1 MSEMS
6 FASGS
11 VFRRRLM
18 IGNALLQACAGIV
31 VVLYLFALLQLT
43 AEQWREFLVAGVI
56 FAGVSALAEIWM
68 QCRFDRAVVAC
79 IDAQVEGAVHQGH
92 FRRGFE
98 AVMDLPRR
106 MFFATQV
113 SWVIAAITV
122 PGWMMLRLDD
132 FSGIQPRLIAGVAVM
147 GGLVTGIFVFF
158 ALKRFVAPLR
168 DSWAWQLGDA
178 AERQGLIRRLS
189 LSRKLGIAV
198 SGVMVS
204 TVFATALFSYSLAF
218 RPIEAY
224 STRVQSGYL
233 GRMAERVVG
242 PQDPLL
248 NLVKDDLDELGIAGQ
263 LLVVDLPSGT
273 IVGGPPE
280 ALTASELRW
289 IADSEESTGTSLE
302 IDSDNSFAWS
312 RIEDDENLALVAVT
326 PRDLLIGD
334 LGRVQLAFGL
344 LLLVTLAIALI
355 AAFLMAGDVSRT
367 TEWLR
372 REVGR
377 IASGDLTRGEVRES
391 EDELGDLARSFE
403 GMSDSLRATVRRV
416 ADAAERVDAEATAI
430 ALVGSS
436 VASTTVDQVQ
446 GIKRASGSMAAINGK
461 VSGIAHSAQLLSGNV
476 EEASSS
482 ILELGAAGEELN
494 HTTSSLTGQISEVS
508 SSIEEMIRS
517 ARQVSENTEALAG
530 AVSETSAS
538 MVQMADSMQQVERAA
553 TETAGFSSQAVS
565 LAEGGRERVRQ
576 TIAGMDAIREATGS
590 ADLVIRGLGDRVQE
604 IGAIVDVI
612 DDVADETNLLALNAA
627 IIAAQA
633 GDQGRAFSVV
643 ADEIKDLAD
652 RVLASTKEIS
662 ALIRAVQ
669 QESSNAVDAIERG
682 TMSVE
687 SGVELS
693 AEAGASLEEITRAAR
708 ASGVRI
714 EEIVQ
719 AVREQARD
727 ASRVSDLTGQVN
739 RSVEEIRA
747 GGQEQERGNEAVM
760 RGTVIMRDVA
770 HQTHRTTEEQ
780 ARGAARIRDS
790 IESVREAV
798 DKIHAALQEQSEECR
813 HAVSF
818 LEQVYERTRSNEESS
833 RRMSEATQSLQ
844 QQADAL
850 REDVRRFRIG

>member
-1 MSEMS
+1 MNEMP

-11 VFRRRLM
+11 AFRRRLM
-18 IGNALLQACAGIV
+18 IGNALLQVCAGAV
-31 VVLYLFALLQLT
+31 VGLYLVALLQLT
-43 AEQWREFLVAGVI
+43 SEQWREFLFGTVV
-56 FAGVSALAEIWM
+56 FAGVCALVETWILS
-68 QCRFDRAVVAC
+68 RVDRAVVAC
-79 IDAQVEGAVHQGH
+79 IDAQVGGAAHQEL

-106 MFFATQV
+106 MFFATQIA
-113 SWVIAAITV
+113 WLIAAITI

-132 FSGIQPRLIAGVAVM
+132 FSGIQSPLIAVVALM
-147 GGLVTGIFVFF
+147 GGFVAGIFLFF
-158 ALKRFVAPLR
+158 VVKRLVAPLR
-168 DSWAWQLGDA
+168 DHWARELADA
-178 AERQGLIRRLS
+178 TERQGLIRRLT

-204 TVFATALFSYSLAF
+204 TVFATALLSYSLSF

-224 STRVQSGYL
+224 STRVQAGYVA
-233 GRMAERVVG
+233 RMAQRIVG
-242 PQDPLL
+242 PADPLL
-248 NLVKDDLDELGIAGQ
+248 DLVKEDLDELGIAGQ
-263 LLVVDLPSGT
+263 LAVVELSSGR
-273 IVGGPPE
+273 IVAGPPE
-280 ALTASELRW
+280 ALTATELRW
-289 IADSEESTGTSLE
+289 IADSEVATGTSLE

-312 RIEDDENLALVAVT
+312 RVEDDEDYALVAVT

-344 LLLVTLAIALI
+344 LLLMAFVIALI

-367 TEWLR
+367 TKWLR
-372 REVGR
+372 LEAER
-377 IASGDLTRGEVRES
+377 IASGDLTRGDVQES
-391 EDELGDLARSFE
+391 EDELGDMARSFE
-403 GMSDSLRATVRRV
+403 GMFDSLRATVRRV
-416 ADAAERVDAEATAI
+416 SGAAERVDAEAAAI
-430 ALVGSS
+430 AKVGLSL
-436 VASTTVDQVQ
+436 ASTTVDQVQ
-446 GIKRASGSMAAINGK
+446 GVKRASGSMATINGK
-461 VSGIAHSAQLLSGNV
+461 ISGITEEAQILSGNV

-494 HTTSSLTGQISEVS
+494 QTASMLTSQITDVS

-517 ARQVSENTEALAG
+517 VSQVSENTEALAG

-538 MVQMADSMQQVERAA
+538 MAQMAESMQQVESAA
-553 TETAGFSSQAVS
+553 VETAGFSSQVVS
-565 LAEGGRERVRQ
+565 LAESGQERVRQ
-576 TIAGMDAIREATGS
+576 TIGGMDAIREATSS
-590 ADLVIRGLGDRVQE
+590 ADVVIRGLGARVQE

-652 RVLASTKEIS
+652 RVLASTKEIGT
-662 ALIRAVQ
+662 LIRAVQ
-669 QESSNAVDAIERG
+669 QESSNAIGAIEGG
-682 TMSVE
+682 TRSVE

-693 AEAGASLEEITRAAR
+693 AEAGVSLDEITRAAR

-719 AVREQARD
+719 AVREQAGD
-727 ASRVSDLTGQVN
+727 TSRVSDLMAQVN
-739 RSVEEIRA
+739 RAVDEIRA
-747 GGQEQERGNEAVM
+747 GGKEQERGNETVM
-760 RGTVIMRDVA
+760 RGTVVIRDVA
-770 HQTHRTTEEQ
+770 LQTQRTTEEQ
-780 ARGAARIRDS
+780 ARGAGRFRDS

-798 DKIHAALQEQSEECR
+798 EKIHAALQEQSEECR

-818 LEQVYERTRSNEESS
+818 LEQIYERTRSNEDSS
-833 RRMSEATQSLQ
+833 RRMSEATKGLQ

-850 REDVRRFRIG
+850 REDVRRFRIE